1 MVKGSIQ
8 EDFTFLNIY
17 APNTRVCLVTSVV
30 SNSLRPYGPWPAR
43 LLCPWGSPGKN
54 TGVGCHFLLHAH
66 RRAAKYIKQIST
78 DIKGEINGNTIG
90 DLNTPYT
97 SMNRSSRQKIKKA
110 TEIKN
115 DIIEELDLI
124 DIF

>member
-54 TGVGCHFLLHAH
+54 TGVGCHFLLHAPN
-66 RRAAKYIKQIST
+66 I
-78 DIKGEINGNTIG
+78 GEQPNT
-90 DLNTPYT
+90 
-97 SMNRSSRQKIKKA
+97 
-110 TEIKN
+110 
-115 DIIEELDLI
+115 
-124 DIF
+124 